1 MSKTPT
7 AKLARTTASSVQP
20 VARGDVAVVPES
32 APKAESRPPRLGEL
46 VHVVVAEGVLL
57 KNNETGGYFA
67 ASVRTPQ
74 AVTVTT
80 LRRLKDGDLQ
90 LA

>member
-1 MSKTPT
+1 MSRTPATKPAKT
-7 AKLARTTASSVQP
+7 AANSVQP
-20 VARGDVAVVPES
+20 VTQADAAAVQES
-32 APKAESRPPRLGEL
+32 APKVESRPPRLGEL

-67 ASVRTPQ
+67 AAVPTPQ